1 MANKYYIWKDSNCN
15 GINPDW
21 VEISGTQFFKLV
33 QDKTQKRYFK
43 RIDDGTEDGAD
54 VLVFES
60 TYEEYKEWHRK
71 NESKRRIKKRQEHLK
86 PQFVSLDD
94 SLSDPDLTYN
104 DIISDTSV
112 NIEDDVFT
120 SVEVSKLQTVI
131 NSLSDDEKLV
141 LMIVKK
147 SMAENI
153 SERKICETL
162 GIDQSTFW
170 SRKKKIFEKIK
181 KSFGQN

>member
-86 PQFVSLDD
+86 PQFVSL
-94 SLSDPDLTYN
+94 
-104 DIISDTSV
+104 I
-112 NIEDDVFT
+112 
-120 SVEVSKLQTVI
+120 
-131 NSLSDDEKLV
+131 
-141 LMIVKK
+141 M
-147 SMAENI
+147 
-153 SERKICETL
+153 
-162 GIDQSTFW
+162 
-170 SRKKKIFEKIK
+170 
-181 KSFGQN
+181 